1 MMEDAEKTCIFV
13 EKMAD
18 FFRYNVKKG
27 LEDASLG
34 EELTA
39 VENYIYILNVRFAG
53 DIHFTKKGGREYY
66 GVPGSKYD
74 PSAPCRKRSQSRN
87 PQY

>member
-39 VENYIYILNVRFAG
+39 VENYIYI
-53 DIHFTKKGGREYY
+53 
-66 GVPGSKYD
+66 
-74 PSAPCRKRSQSRN
+74 
-87 PQY
+87 